1 VFANRFTAFVDA
13 CVLASALKRNLILSL
28 AEAELY
34 RVRWSQRVIDE
45 TEQAIARMLVDRGV
59 PDAKERAGR
68 ACKTMTRA
76 FDDAMVEQY
85 EALQRGLLA
94 LPDPGDAHVL
104 AAAVKT
110 RADVIVTDNLKD
122 FPAELLE
129 PYGIEPK
136 SADDFVADAIDLH
149 RDTALMAIE
158 RMRLRFRRPPKSPQQ
173 LAAALRREGMAQT
186 AELIKPSSL

>member
-1 VFANRFTAFVDA
+1 MFANRFTAFVDA
-13 CVLASALKRNLILSL
+13 CVLASALKRDLILSL
-28 AEAELY
+28 AQAELY
-34 RVRWSQRVIDE
+34 RVRWSPRVIDE

-59 PDAKERAGR
+59 PDATERAGR
-68 ACKTMTRA
+68 ACAAMTRA
-76 FDDAMVEQY
+76 FDDAMVKGY
-85 EALQRGLLA
+85 EAVQRGLPA

-110 RADVIVTDNLKD
+110 RADIIVTDNLKD

-158 RMRLRFRRPPKSPQQ
+158 RMRLRFQRPSKSPQQ
-173 LAAALRREGMAQT
+173 LASALRREGMLQT
-186 AELIKPSSL
+186 ADLIESPNL